1 MSALK
6 GVRDVIKSVEII
18 LDVLRKTKGIETESK
33 EIFIRAPEN
42 IISFSV
48 AFDINRPSLIS
59 KKLSFSIPNIQRIS
73 LYSLVPYFPL
83 PTFQLRGESGL
94 VLKLEDIPKETKNL
108 LLNIEYKISSPRF
121 VSDLVQ
127 TNVAT
132 ETATDQDA
140 YWMHAALK
148 HPAYLK
154 KLYDNLE
161 VRDIDFNVDVAI
173 YKEIKSVVPRNVIK
187 VLSILRE
194 LSSTTD
200 RNRAIRLTFELLK
213 ARRRGGSKDPYE
225 IMSQAQTLFMPH
237 HFKRFIEVTPP
248 FRYYDAIVG
257 PNFYDRTLQIL
268 PKTMKVVSRTDL
280 DLNNPAADGKM
291 YYKKRI
297 LYDDLS
303 KLFSI

>member
-1 MSALK
+1 MSVLK
-6 GVRDVIKSVEII
+6 EVRETVKSVEMVLDI
-18 LDVLRKTKGIETESK
+18 LSKTKGIETESK
-33 EIFIRAPEN
+33 ELFIRSPES
-42 IISFSV
+42 IVSFSV
-48 AFDINRPSLIS
+48 AFKINRPSLIS
-59 KKLSFSIPNIQRIS
+59 KKINFSIPNIQRIS

-83 PTFQLRGESGL
+83 PTFQMREESGF
-94 VLKLEDIPKETKNL
+94 VLKLEDVPKEVKNL
-108 LLNIEYKISSPRF
+108 LLNVEYKIPSPRF
-121 VSDLVQ
+121 IHDLIQ

-154 KLYDNLE
+154 KMYTNLE

-173 YKEIKSVVPRNVIK
+173 YKEIKSVVPKSVIK
-187 VLSILRE
+187 TLSLLRE

-200 RNRAIRLTFELLK
+200 RNRAIRLTHQLLA
-213 ARRRGGSKDPYE
+213 ARRGSKDPYE
-225 IMSQAQTLFMPH
+225 IMSQAQSLFMPH
-237 HFKRFIEVTPP
+237 SFRKFIEVSSP
-248 FRYYDAIVG
+248 FRYYDAIIG
-257 PNFYDRTLQIL
+257 PSFYDRTMQIL

-291 YYKKRI
+291 YYKKKS

-303 KLFSI
+303 KLFSP